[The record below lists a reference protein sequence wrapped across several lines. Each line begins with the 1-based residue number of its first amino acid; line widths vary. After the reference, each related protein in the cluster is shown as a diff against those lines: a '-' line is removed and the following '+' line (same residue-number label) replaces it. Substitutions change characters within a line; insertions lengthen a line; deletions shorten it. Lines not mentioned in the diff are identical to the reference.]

1 MPESGQRGKE
11 GAGDPRTLLA
21 VMDMFII
28 LIVVMVSWFV
38 HMSEHQVVHLTESQ
52 LYFNKA
58 LISICYFHSVSKSS
72 KAHLFKWQ
80 PHPHPRPFL
89 YSLGTSCVIE
99 IDEKW
104 ERNLVGFVPLLPI
117 PLFLLSFFNPFSS
130 LYFFL
135 PNPPQSHQNVKG
147 YICFCKSYFAVQ
159 LSISH
164 LSSPGS

>member
-1 MPESGQRGKE
+1 MFAWKWAERE
-11 GAGDPRTLLA
+11 GGTGEDPRTNFLA

-58 LISICYFHSVSKSS
+58 LISICYFHSVTKSS

-89 YSLGTSCVIE
+89 YSLGTTCVIE
-99 IDEKW
+99 TDEKW
-104 ERNLVGFVPLLPI
+104 DRNLVGIVSLLPI
-117 PLFLLSFFNPFSS
+117 PLFLLFNPFSS

-135 PNPPQSHQNVKG
+135 PNPPQSLPE
-147 YICFCKSYFAVQ
+147 CERP
-159 LSISH
+159 H
-164 LSSPGS
+164 LFLQKLFWQCN